1 VTICLEPEQ
10 LALFEELLEAW
21 RGVPRDQRQPF
32 LYIQLMAGN
41 VIQGNGI
48 DKASVPDGDV
58 EELRAEGLI
67 SFDGDSFTIPARSIA
82 TYQEWKG
89 SHVEPVADV
98 EAQITRYLDSQRFRT
113 RYPEAYARWR
123 DARVEQINTQI
134 RLIIRRGFGY
144 HSPDAVIALAMLS
157 LAGLCPP
164 LPGR

>member
-98 EAQITRYLDSQRFRT
+98 EAQIPPVPGYWTRCM
-113 RYPEAYARWR
+113 PGPA
-123 DARVEQINTQI
+123 
-134 RLIIRRGFGY
+134 
-144 HSPDAVIALAMLS
+144 HSTTSSRSACVVACDIGSVP
-157 LAGLCPP
+157 
-164 LPGR
+164 R